1 MLWSGFVST
10 YLLGLL
16 TWANQHQGFSSQA
29 IRLIFLNHDCWR
41 SKGRSSKEQ
50 RPWLSQFNALGEFSI
65 LLNTSQGTINTFA
78 VRVVFSKGGPIWG
91 QKCHSFGFWLF
102 LFSGLFLTWTC
113 SPQKAAVFV
122 MEWDTFFLCLKGSLT
137 VGPWKALRRT
147 PFLFMLLLGDLKGL
161 VYEQQWSCPYQNP
174 QQVPKMKSL

>member
-91 QKCHSFGFWLF
+91 QNVIPSGFDFFVFRSLLNLNMQPSKSCSLCDGMGHF
-102 LFSGLFLTWTC
+102 L
-113 SPQKAAVFV
+113 
-122 MEWDTFFLCLKGSLT
+122 
-137 VGPWKALRRT
+137 
-147 PFLFMLLLGDLKGL
+147 L
-161 VYEQQWSCPYQNP
+161 VSQGIINCWP
-174 QQVPKMKSL
+174 MKSLETHAIPLYASSWRFKGFGL